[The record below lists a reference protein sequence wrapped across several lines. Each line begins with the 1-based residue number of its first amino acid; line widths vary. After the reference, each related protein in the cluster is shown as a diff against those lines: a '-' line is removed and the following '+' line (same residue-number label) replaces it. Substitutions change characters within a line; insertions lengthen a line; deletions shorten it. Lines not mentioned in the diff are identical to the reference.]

1 MFLQLCTCRLMVETL
16 DWYPRRVFMVTLFWM
31 TRAVMGMRGSTSM
44 CRMKNFW
51 PLGVEGLIR

>member
-1 MFLQLCTCRLMVETL
+1 MVETL

-51 PLGVEGLIR
+51 PLGVEGLMR